1 MDDRCQGERPGSE
14 GFTLVELMTVV
25 LIIAILIAIAIPTF
39 FGARDRAA
47 DREAQSLDRDALV
60 AGKVVFTDSDTYVG
74 ITTADLQQA
83 ETELKF
89 VAAATPALARLK
101 QVSVA
106 SGNTGGQSY
115 LLAVTGASSGRCFA
129 ALALSN
135 SPTAYQELTLPTC
148 SASGF
153 DPTVGPWLDSW
164 P

>member
-39 FGARDRAA
+39 LSNRDRAA
-47 DREAQSLDRDALV
+47 DRQAQSLDRDALV
-60 AGKVVFTDSDTYVG
+60 AGKIVFTDSDTYAG
-74 ITTADLQQA
+74 ITAADLQQA
-83 ETELKF
+83 ETELHF
-89 VAAATPALARLK
+89 VAAGTQALSGSQ
-101 QVSVA
+101 QVSVS
-106 SGNTGGQSY
+106 SGTTGGQSY
-115 LLAVTGASSGRCFA
+115 LLVATGSSSGRCFA
-129 ALALSN
+129 ALAMSN

-153 DPTVGPWLDSW
+153 NPSAGIWVDSW

>member
-39 FGARDRAA
+39 FSARDRAA
-47 DREAQSLDRDALV
+47 DRRAESLDRDALV
-60 AGKVVFTDSDTYVG
+60 AGKTVFTDSDTYAG
-74 ITTADLQQA
+74 MTAADLQQV
-83 ETELKF
+83 ETELRF
-89 VAAATPALARLK
+89 VAAGTQASAAAQ

-106 SGNTGGQSY
+106 SGTTGGDSY
-115 LLAVTGASSGRCFA
+115 LLVASSASSGHCFA
-129 ALALSN
+129 ALELSGG
-135 SPTAYQELTLPTC
+135 PTAYQEQTLPTC